1 METLVKT
8 TFPIFSTNPNHLTTK
23 RIKPLKVSIKPPP
36 PEFDFRTEILSDSR
50 ATIAKTCPELLNL
63 ADNGTLVLIE
73 KRKFGPVPAWRTE
86 FIEPDTIWLIGTTH
100 LSPRS
105 AADVERVLRAVEPDN
120 VVVELCRSR
129 QVSLIIFRAGIM
141 YTSDGG
147 ENDSQLRSNM
157 FSLSGTGFFGAV
169 GRSINLGGQTALA
182 LRLLLALFSSKIS
195 SDVNRPFGD
204 EFRAARKV
212 SEEIGTQI
220 VLGDRPIEITL
231 ARAWN
236 SLKWTEKLSLVI
248 AVIRGISSSSDV
260 SLNNLKVFLLL
271 IFSFSFGTNL
281 TGTEYLPAMEWGKRE
296 QNKILEPSPDDSTF
310 QLYEQLSFSYP
321 SLLQPLIHER
331 DTYLAWSLKRSKA
344 VNNSKKV
351 VGVIGKGHMN
361 GVIYALISDQG
372 NLRFRD
378 LAGKKASSDGSNGL
392 VAGLLKS
399 LLRDTVIGV
408 VLWALYEQIKDSL

>member
-1 METLVKT
+1 METLLKIP
-8 TFPIFSTNPNHLTTK
+8 FPIFSNNRHILTTK
-23 RIKPLKVSIKPPP
+23 PTKPLKVSIKPPP
-36 PEFDFRTEILSDSR
+36 PDFDFRSEILQESR
-50 ATIAKTCPELLNL
+50 ATISRTYPELLDL
-63 ADNGTLVLIE
+63 ANDGTLLLIE
-73 KRKFGPVPAWRTE
+73 KKLFGPVPSWRTE
-86 FIEPDTIWLIGTTH
+86 FVEPEAIWLVGATH
-100 LSPRS
+100 ISSQS
-105 AADVERVLRAVEPDN
+105 AAEVERVIRAVKPDN

-129 QVSLIIFRAGIM
+129 AGIM
-141 YTSDGG
+141 YISDEG
-147 ENDSQLRSNM
+147 EVGQQLRSSM

-212 SEEIGTQI
+212 AEEIGAQI

-231 ARAWN
+231 ERAWN
-236 SLKWTEKLSLVI
+236 SLKWREKLSLVI
-248 AVIRGISSSSDV
+248 AVVRGITSSSDI
-260 SLNNLKVFLLL
+260 SKNNFKA
-271 IFSFSFGTNL
+271 SS
-281 TGTEYLPAMEWGKRE
+281 A
-296 QNKILEPSPDDSTF
+296 DDRTF

-344 VNNSKKV
+344 VNNGKRV

-378 LAGKKASSDGSNGL
+378 VAGRRSSGDDGSNGF
-392 VAGLLKS
+392 VAGLVKS
-399 LLRDTVIGV
+399 LVRDTAIGIL
-408 VLWALYEQIKDSL
+408 LWQLYEQIKGSL